1 MAEKRDMPMQRP
13 KFDWTINFGQV
24 LQMSSIVITL
34 LVFVVS
40 QARFQERTEQRLA
53 VFDAQSQKYIP
64 VVESLASTFSL
75 LSQRQEAQS
84 EAIRDMRQTDI
95 SLDNRTDDLN
105 QEMIRIRAILG
116 EGNGNSP
123 RK

>member
-1 MAEKRDMPMQRP
+1 MPMQRP

-24 LQMSSIVITL
+24 LQMSSIILTL

-95 SLDNRTDDLN
+95 SLDSRTDDLN
-105 QEMIRIRAILG
+105 QELIRIRAVLG
-116 EGNGNSP
+116 ETNGNSP